1 MVKLFFQINR
11 SNILLNRFP
20 KTNEI
25 KAKVNKWNLIKFTC
39 FYTAKET
46 IKQNKKTTCGMTEN
60 ISKW

>member
-25 KAKVNKWNLIKFTC
+25 
-39 FYTAKET
+39 TAKET
-46 IKQNKKTTCGMTEN
+46 IKQNKKTTCGMREN